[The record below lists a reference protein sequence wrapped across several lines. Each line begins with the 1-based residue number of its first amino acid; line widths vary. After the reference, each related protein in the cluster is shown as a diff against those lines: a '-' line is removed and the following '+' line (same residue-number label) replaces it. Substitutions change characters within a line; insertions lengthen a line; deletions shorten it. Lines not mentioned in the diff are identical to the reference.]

1 MKGDEKKKVF
11 AFLQN
16 YSYDPYV
23 INRLIVSAFLYS
35 NDKQGSNNKLINT
48 YLIRETDKD
57 FKSLQVFLDIC
68 AIETIEELIQI
79 FEFVISPHER
89 VISGAVYTPSHIRE
103 YIVNSCIVGK
113 NRSLRLADIACGC
126 GGFLIDAAKKI
137 HQLTKKKFTE
147 IFEENI
153 WGLDI
158 ASYSVERCRIVLTL
172 FAIQNGEEG
181 EIKFN
186 LFVGDALEF
195 KWAENCIEIKENGG
209 FDVIIG
215 NPPYVCSRNIGEST
229 KALLIDWSV
238 AQSGHPD
245 LYIPFFQVAIENL
258 RDEGVLGYITV
269 NTFFKSINGR
279 LIRSYFSENQF
290 SIRIIDFKDEQV
302 FKKRNTYT
310 CICIIEKR
318 KSEYVEYT
326 IATSAMLNAS
336 KVFSFEKHN
345 YDQLNDRQGWNLT
358 SISAT
363 KSIIIKLE
371 ASGDKLFVNFSFSTG
386 IATLKNDIFIFE
398 STHQDSS
405 YFYLQDGDFEYP
417 IEKKVCREVINANK
431 VTDEESLD
439 KLKKKIIFPYSWNK
453 QEFKYK
459 SITGV
464 NFRKLYPCAFYY
476 LSSKRDVLELRDK
489 GKGKYEK
496 WFSFGRAQGL
506 NIKGYKLF
514 LPHIA
519 KEPRFVLS
527 DEQKLFFCNGEAI
540 ISHDKRELEIL
551 KKILQTRIF
560 WFYIKNT
567 SKPYS
572 SGYWSFGKNYL
583 KDFSIPKLTQF
594 EKDKLLAFES
604 IDEIEAFLAPK
615 YNLTVGEL
623 LTMQ

>member
-1 MKGDEKKKVF
+1 MTGEAKKKIF
-11 AFLQN
+11 SFLQE
-16 YSYDPYV
+16 YSYDPLV

-35 NDKQGSNNKLINT
+35 NEKQNCNNKLIRP
-48 YLIRETDKD
+48 YLIRQTDKD
-57 FKSLQVFLDIC
+57 FKSLQAFLGIC
-68 AIETIEELIQI
+68 SFTEVEDLIQI

-89 VISGAVYTPSHIRE
+89 VVSGAVYTPSHIRE
-103 YIVNSCIVGK
+103 YIIDTCVVAK
-113 NRSLRLADIACGC
+113 NKNLRLADIACGC

-137 HQLTKKKFTE
+137 HQLTNKKFVN

-158 ASYSVERCRIVLTL
+158 ASYSVERCRITLTL

-181 EIKFN
+181 EINFN

-195 KWAENCIEIKENGG
+195 EWAYNCAEIKKNGG
-209 FDVIIG
+209 FDVIVG

-229 KALLIDWSV
+229 KALLRDWSV

-245 LYIPFFQVAIENL
+245 LYIPFFQIALENL
-258 RDEGVLGYITV
+258 KEGGVLGYITV

-279 LIRSYFSENQF
+279 SIRSYFSENRF

-318 KSEYVEYT
+318 RREYIEYT
-326 IATSAMLNAS
+326 IATSQMLSAPS
-336 KVFSFEKHN
+336 AFSFEKHD
-345 YDQLNDRQGWNLT
+345 YVQLNDWQGWNLT
-358 SISAT
+358 SFSAV
-363 KSIIIKLE
+363 KSIIVKLE
-371 ASGDKLFVNFSFSTG
+371 ASDDKLFLNFSFSTG
-386 IATLKNDIFIFE
+386 IATLKNDIFIFK
-398 STHQDSS
+398 SIRQDASF
-405 YFYLQDGDFEYP
+405 FYLEDDNFEYP
-417 IEKKVCREVINANK
+417 IEKKICREVINANK
-431 VTDEESLD
+431 VTDEISLD
-439 KLKKKIIFPYSWNK
+439 KLKKKIIFPYYWNK
-453 QEFKYK
+453 QELKYK

-464 NFRKLYPCAFYY
+464 EFQETYPCAYYY
-476 LSSKRDVLELRDK
+476 LNSKRALLELRDK

-527 DEQKLFFCNGEAI
+527 DEQKLLFCNGEAI
-540 ISHDKRELEIL
+540 ISNDKRELEIL
-551 KKILQTRIF
+551 RKILQTRIF
-560 WFYIKNT
+560 WFYIKHT

-572 SGYWSFGKNYL
+572 SGYWSLGRNYL
-583 KDFSIPKLTQF
+583 KDFSIPKLTDS
-594 EKDKLLAFES
+594 EKTRLLLMES
-604 IDEIEAFLAPK
+604 IDDVETFLAPK
-615 YNLTVGEL
+615 YNLSRGEL
-623 LTMQ
+623 LSMK